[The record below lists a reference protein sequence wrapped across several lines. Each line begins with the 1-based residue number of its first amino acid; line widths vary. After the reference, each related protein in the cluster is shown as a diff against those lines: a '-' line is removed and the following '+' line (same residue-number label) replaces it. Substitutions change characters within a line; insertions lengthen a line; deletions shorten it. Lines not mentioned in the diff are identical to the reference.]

1 MGIPS
6 YFSYIVKNHGHII
19 KKIQTLN
26 NKANN
31 LYLDSNSIIYDCLRK
46 IKQKNLSTN
55 EFEEILIK
63 DICETIDSYV
73 KIIKPDKTLIIAFD
87 GVAPFAKMEQQ
98 KNRRYKSSLD
108 VQIMKHLKIHN
119 KVGWDKTAITPGTKF
134 MKKLNSRVTS
144 YYITKP
150 ESLGVEN
157 IIISGSNDPGEGE
170 HKIFDFI
177 RNNKKKHADETTF
190 VYGLDA
196 DLIMLCLNHL
206 HISENIYLYRETP
219 EFIKSI
225 DKSLEPNESYVLD
238 IPVLGDIL
246 SNTLSSNDTTNNTN
260 KTNNTNNSQKQINRL
275 HDYIFLCFF
284 LGNDFMPHF
293 PAVNIRTTGV
303 NIMLSAYKNTI
314 GKTKNVLTDGNKIY
328 WKQVNKLIQFISDQE
343 DDSLK
348 DEYNKRRRW
357 EKRRYVTKTDEE
369 KLYKVSMLPTYNRI
383 LEEEI
388 DPFSKNLENRY
399 YKTLFETDITG
410 DEKKRICINYLEG
423 LEWTMKYYTHGCI
436 DWKWSYKYHYPPL
449 FKDLVKYTPLWE
461 TKMLETKPQEVVHP
475 YVQLAYVLPKE
486 SLYLLPPKI
495 EKFLLE
501 TYKDNYEITPEIKWS
516 FCKYFWESHV
526 NFSHIDFKDLET
538 NLVPFCG

>member
-19 KKIQTLN
+19 KKIKNLN
-26 NKANN
+26 NKVNN

-46 IKQKNLSTN
+46 IKEKNLTTN
-55 EFEEILIK
+55 KFEDILIN
-63 DICETIDSYV
+63 DICLTIDSYV
-73 KIIKPDKTLIIAFD
+73 KSIKPDKTLFIAFD

-108 VQIMKHLKIHN
+108 IQIMKHLKIQN
-119 KVGWDKTAITPGTKF
+119 NIGWDKTAITPGTKF
-134 MKKLNSRVTS
+134 MKKLNSRISS

-150 ESLGVEN
+150 RALGVKN

-177 RNNKKKHADETTF
+177 RNNKKKHKDETTF

-206 HISENIYLYRETP
+206 YISKNIYLYRETP

-225 DKSLEPNESYVLD
+225 DKTLEPNESYVLD

-246 SNTLSSNDTTNNTN
+246 SDTLCSDKLNS
-260 KTNNTNNSQKQINRL
+260 SQKPINRL
-275 HDYIFLCFF
+275 HDYIFICFF

-293 PAVNIRTTGV
+293 PSVNIRTTGV
-303 NIMLSAYKNTI
+303 DTMLSAYKNTI
-314 GKTKNVLTDGNKIY
+314 GKTKNILTDGNKIY
-328 WKQVNKLIQFISDQE
+328 WKQVKKLIQFIADQE
-343 DDSLK
+343 ETLLK
-348 DEYNKRRRW
+348 DEYDKRRRW
-357 EKRRYVTKTDEE
+357 EKRRYSNKTDEE

-388 DPFSKNLENRY
+388 DPFSKKWENRY
-399 YKTLFETDITG
+399 YKTLFDTDMVR

-449 FKDLVKYTPLWE
+449 FSDLVKYTPLWE
-461 TKMLETKPQEVVHP
+461 TKMLEKKSQEVVHP
-475 YVQLAYVLPKE
+475 YVQLAFVLPKE

-501 TYKDNYEITPEIKWS
+501 TYKDHYDITPEIKWS

-526 NFSHIDFKDLET
+526 NFSHVNFNNLEK
-538 NLVPFCG
+538 NLVSFCG